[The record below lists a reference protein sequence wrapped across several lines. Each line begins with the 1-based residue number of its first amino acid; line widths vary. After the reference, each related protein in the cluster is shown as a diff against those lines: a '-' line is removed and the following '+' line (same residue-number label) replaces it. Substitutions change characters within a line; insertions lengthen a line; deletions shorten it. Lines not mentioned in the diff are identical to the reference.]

1 VINLE
6 TGEIV
11 FEAPGSLNNNEFVNF
26 ILPYGVDWIAG
37 DSSGV
42 HYYRGNG
49 NWMVSYLFS
58 DEIIESL
65 GQDSYYTISQSIEP
79 E

>member
-1 VINLE
+1 
-6 TGEIV
+6 
-11 FEAPGSLNNNEFVNF
+11 
-26 ILPYGVDWIAG
+26 
-37 DSSGV
+37 V

-49 NWMVSYLFS
+49 NWMVSYPFS

-65 GQDSYYTISQSIEP
+65 GQDSYYTISQPIEP